1 MFLALG
7 IARTPDFAHFFVL
20 GLVAGSLSFGGAYT
34 SIPFVQAEAVVLG
47 RWLPQQV
54 FIDCIAIGNILP
66 APLVIFAIFVG
77 FQGGYVHGGL
87 GYAFAGATV
96 ITIGML
102 SPCFIFTIIGH
113 HVLET
118 LVRNKVC
125 QGLPTFPYTFHFPF
139 CLQFLSAFFDGI
151 CGSIVGVIAIIAI
164 QILGETVGSKGR
176 IKPTTVDGVLV
187 VASHNAVAA
196 VLYLLALS
204 VLYMFTHKYTSILL
218 ILCGALA
225 GQFDDQLQGS
235 DTASPPHCEHS
246 THRRDD

>member
-1 MFLALG
+1 VFLALG

-102 SPCFIFTIIGH
+102 SPCLIFTIIGH

-125 QGLPTFPYTFHFPF
+125 QCLPTFPYCAIHIS
-139 CLQFLSAFFDGI
+139 LSFLSSAVPQCILRRNLWLHRRRNCHHRNSNPRGD
-151 CGSIVGVIAIIAI
+151 CGF
-164 QILGETVGSKGR
+164 QGSHH
-176 IKPTTVDGVLV
+176 GVLV

-196 VLYLLALS
+196 VLYMLALS
-204 VLYMFTHKYTSILL
+204 VLYMSTHKYTSILL
-218 ILCGALA
+218 VLCSALA
-225 GQFDDQLQGS
+225 GQFLFV
-235 DTASPPHCEHS
+235 
-246 THRRDD
+246 

>member
-1 MFLALG
+1 MALARRYWPVAGLLFVLQYVGYALYVVFRGVPSPLSLALG
-7 IARTPDFAHFFVL
+7 IARTPDLAHLFVL

-47 RWLPQQV
+47 GWLPQQV

-66 APLVIFAIFVG
+66 APLVIFATFVG

-118 LVRNKVC
+118 LVRNKV
-125 QGLPTFPYTFHFPF
+125 
-139 CLQFLSAFFDGI
+139 
-151 CGSIVGVIAIIAI
+151 
-164 QILGETVGSKGR
+164 
-176 IKPTTVDGVLV
+176 
-187 VASHNAVAA
+187 
-196 VLYLLALS
+196 
-204 VLYMFTHKYTSILL
+204 
-218 ILCGALA
+218 
-225 GQFDDQLQGS
+225 
-235 DTASPPHCEHS
+235 
-246 THRRDD
+246 

>member
-1 MFLALG
+1 M
-7 IARTPDFAHFFVL
+7 
-20 GLVAGSLSFGGAYT
+20 
-34 SIPFVQAEAVVLG
+34 VLG

-54 FIDCIAIGNILP
+54 FIDYIAIGNILP
-66 APLVIFAIFVG
+66 APLVIFATFVG

-102 SPCFIFTIIGH
+102 SLCFIFTIIGH

-118 LVRNKVC
+118 LVCNKVC
-125 QGLPTFPYTFHFPF
+125 QCLPTFPFTFHFPFF

-151 CGSIVGVIAIIAI
+151 CGSIVGIIAIIAI

-176 IKPTTVDGVLV
+176 IKPTTVDDVLV
-187 VASHNAVAA
+187 VASHDVVAA

-204 VLYMFTHKYTSILL
+204 VLYMSTHKYTSILL
-218 ILCGALA
+218 VLCGALA
-225 GQFDDQLQGS
+225 SQFLFV
-235 DTASPPHCEHS
+235 
-246 THRRDD
+246 